1 MVWWLFLNLIF
12 MKTFFLTALL
22 LITVTVFA
30 QDKPLSL
37 DESGKLIFYEVV
49 DLKTVPRDSL
59 RQRLDIF
66 LKAEG
71 KALKVKSKASDSILQ
86 AAGKTIIRKT
96 ALVLSRPS
104 GEVLY
109 NFYAE
114 LRAGKYRF
122 WLTDFNFIPY
132 ERDRYGNFI
141 PATSI
146 GVPLERKP
154 GKLNAGEWDAYVKA
168 TTKDVN
174 AFAARFKTAMQQS
187 SPLQPVLKAVPV
199 ISTKK
204 W

>member
-1 MVWWLFLNLIF
+1 LVWWLFLNLIF
-12 MKTFFLTALL
+12 MKIFFLTALL
-22 LITVTVFA
+22 LTTVTVFA

-37 DESGKLIFYEVV
+37 DESGKLIYYEVV
-49 DLKTVPRDSL
+49 EAKTVPRDSL
-59 RQRLDIF
+59 KQRLDAF

-71 KALKVKSKASDSILQ
+71 KALKIKSKIADSILQ
-86 AAGKTIIRKT
+86 AAGKIIIRKT

-109 NFYAE
+109 DFYAE
-114 LRAGKYRF
+114 VKDGKYRF

-132 ERDRYGNFI
+132 ERDRYSNFV
-141 PATSI
+141 PATNI

-154 GKLNAGEWDAYVKA
+154 GKLNAGEWDTYVK
-168 TTKDVN
+168 TTTRDVN
-174 AFAARFKTAMQQS
+174 AFAIRFKAAMQQKT
-187 SPLQPVLKAVPV
+187 PLQPVMKAVPV